1 MVWLCGKRL
10 WRTLE
15 PSSGNRVKAEGLWR
29 VGSEAPLGRGISGR
43 ELALEAETTACSV
56 KPCRTSPVHR

>member
-1 MVWLCGKRL
+1 M
-10 WRTLE
+10 LE

-56 KPCRTSPVHR
+56 KPCRASPVHR